1 MPYKVKRKIPPG
13 KREQGF
19 TMVEV
24 LVAIALL
31 LVGLLGVAQMQVMTM
46 ITNSTANQ
54 RTTAITLAQDKM
66 EILRTQPYA
75 NIATP
80 PLSDTS
86 GIYSRSWTVEN
97 NTPANDMTRVTVTVS
112 WKGKQVQLQSIIAV
126 GNL

>member
-1 MPYKVKRKIPPG
+1 MPDKPKRKKTSG
-13 KREQGF
+13 QREQGF

-54 RTTAITLAQDKM
+54 RTTAITLAQDRM
-66 EILRTQPYA
+66 EILRTLPYA
-75 NIATP
+75 TIRP
-80 PLSDTS
+80 SSDTS
-86 GIYSRSWTVEN
+86 GIYQRSWSVEN
-97 NTPANDMTRVTVTVS
+97 NTPASNMKRVTVTVS
-112 WKGKQVQLQSIIAV
+112 WPGKQVQVQSIIAA